1 MINNKDDEYLN
12 KDCGADYVKTN
23 KLFPR
28 NYASKHHNSFV
39 SFDGDADRIVFYTET
54 NGKLNLIDGD
64 REGTVLT

>member
-39 SFDGDADRIVFYTET
+39 SFDGDADRIVFQYQISYTQHRDKWQIES
-54 NGKLNLIDGD
+54 D
-64 REGTVLT
+64 